1 MELNQDFRLVQQLM
15 FEFDDPYEYEMQF
28 IGGGTCSVTDELDD
42 VPAIVN
48 ATSAT
53 VSSLCEVFR
62 DSNSLRHLLLVEVH

>member
-53 VSSLCEVFR
+53 VSSV
-62 DSNSLRHLLLVEVH
+62 V